1 MSMKD
6 IILKTLDASIAV
18 KTEFF
23 KNNGHLIIQCAECI
37 VQCLTSGHKLLIFGN
52 GGSAADAQHMA
63 AEFVNRFE
71 IDRTP
76 LSAIALTTDSSI
88 LTSIGNDFS
97 FDDVFKKQID
107 ALGKKDDI
115 ALGISTSGNSK
126 NVVTAL
132 GRAREKGLAT
142 IGLTGKNGGQM
153 VAECDHLMC
162 VATGSTAR
170 IQETHITVIHVLC
183 DLVDRLLFPERF

>member
-1 MSMKD
+1 MKH
-6 IILKTLDASIAV
+6 IILETLDASIAV
-18 KTEFF
+18 KTEFI
-23 KNNGHLIIQCAECI
+23 KNNSHLIIQCAERI
-37 VQCLTSGHKLLIFGN
+37 AECLTSGHKLLIFGN
-52 GGSAADAQHMA
+52 GGSAADAQHLA

-76 LSAIALTTDSSI
+76 LAAIALTTDTSI

-97 FDDVFKKQID
+97 FGDIFTKQID

-126 NVVTAL
+126 NVVKAL
-132 GRAREKGLAT
+132 VRAREKGLAT
-142 IGLTGKNGGQM
+142 IGLTGKTGGEM

-162 VATGSTAR
+162 VGTGSTAR
-170 IQETHITVIHVLC
+170 IQETHLTVIHMLC
-183 DLVDRLLFPERF
+183 ELVERQLFPEQR